1 MKTIQRRVILLTLA
15 AVLIAACGGRS
26 AGQATS
32 NRARE
37 TNPSVSE
44 TDLQTLA
51 DGNNTFAL
59 DLYQTLRNEN
69 GNLILSPF
77 SISLALAL
85 TYAGARGETETQ
97 MADVLNFGLQEQ
109 THPAFNA
116 LDLALEENPIV
127 LDKDQE
133 PMQLNIANSVW
144 AEQTFAFLPDFL
156 DTLSIH
162 YGAGIHLLDFLNNP
176 DPSRQEINAWV
187 SDETEEKINDLLPEN
202 SITSDTKMVLV
213 NAIYFKADWLDQFD
227 AEDTYDGEFNLLDG
241 SKVTTPM
248 MGQNMHIPFAV
259 RDGYVIA
266 ELPYAG
272 GTAVMDIILP
282 DTGRFEEVETGLSY
296 GMLQEVLRN
305 MVTDSVVV
313 RIPKFEYE
321 SSFSL
326 SDALASMG
334 MPSAFDEN
342 HADFSSMSGQ
352 KDLFIGNVIH
362 KAFVAV
368 DEEGTEAAAATAV
381 IMEGTSAIMIE
392 NELIVDRPFIFLIRD
407 VKSGQILFIGRVLN
421 PQ

>member
-1 MKTIQRRVILLTLA
+1 MKNIQQRIILLILA
-15 AVLIAACGGRS
+15 AILIAACGGS
-26 AGQATS
+26 PAGQATS

-44 TDLQTLA
+44 TDMQTLA
-51 DGNNTFAL
+51 DGNNIFAL

-77 SISLALAL
+77 SISLALAM
-85 TYAGARGETETQ
+85 TYAGAHGETETQ

-116 LDLALEENPIV
+116 LDLALEESPIV

-187 SDETEEKINDLLPEN
+187 SDETEEKIKDLLPEN

-213 NAIYFKADWLDQFD
+213 NAIYFKADWLDRFD

-241 SKVTTPM
+241 SKITVPM

-259 RDGYVIA
+259 RDGYAIA

-282 DTGRFEEVETGLSY
+282 DTGRFEEVEMQLSY
-296 GMLQEVLRN
+296 GMLQEALRS

-326 SDALASMG
+326 SDALAGMG

-342 HADFSSMSGQ
+342 RADFSGMTGQ

-392 NELIVDRPFIFLIRD
+392 NEFIVDRPFIFLIRD